1 MNDFETKLDGRNG
14 SLPSTRRGSSRRS
27 LLFRVASSVWSRSGG
42 MKMDAFEAELDG
54 SNGAPPSS
62 PLSSRRGSSRR
73 SFLFRV
79 GSSVWSRSKGRQ
91 MSTYDHVKDAAQY
104 NMAEAGAYDEQRKVP
119 PGVIGLK
126 NLGNTCFMNSSLQC
140 LSNTIPL
147 TDYFLG

>member
-1 MNDFETKLDGRNG
+1 
-14 SLPSTRRGSSRRS
+14 
-27 LLFRVASSVWSRSGG
+27 
-42 MKMDAFEAELDG
+42 MKMDAFEMEQDG
-54 SNGAPPSS
+54 RNGLPPSS

-73 SFLFRV
+73 SLLFRV
-79 GSSVWSRSKGRQ
+79 GSYVWSRSKGQ
-91 MSTYDHVKDAAQY
+91 HMSTYDHVKDAAEY
-104 NMAEAGAYDEQRKVP
+104 NMAEASAYEEQRKVP